1 MQKIVNVIALL
12 SGLVSLGVVGTGVYL
27 YKNADVLIENARERA
42 TEEVKKAVMDA
53 VPGIV
58 DGLIPSVPE
67 VTGGAI
73 PAPPSVGGG
82 APAVTGP
89 AIPTF

>member
-1 MQKIVNVIALL
+1 MQKIINGIALL
-12 SGLVSLGVVGTGVYL
+12 SGLVSFSIVGTGVYF
-27 YKNADVLIENARERA
+27 YKNADVLIENAREKA

-58 DGLIPSVPE
+58 GGLMPSVPD

-73 PAPPSVGGG
+73 PAPPNVGGG
-82 APAVTGP
+82 APAVTSP
-89 AIPTF
+89 AIPIF

>member
-1 MQKIVNVIALL
+1 
-12 SGLVSLGVVGTGVYL
+12 
-27 YKNADVLIENARERA
+27 
-42 TEEVKKAVMDA
+42 MDA

-58 DGLIPSVPE
+58 DGLVPSVPE

>member
-1 MQKIVNVIALL
+1 
-12 SGLVSLGVVGTGVYL
+12 
-27 YKNADVLIENARERA
+27 
-42 TEEVKKAVMDA
+42 MDA